1 MIRLHVRKG
10 LLGTDGVETF
20 SVEARQGLSARAL
33 AFQVQQHL
41 PKSVAIECAVDGQRL
56 DDAQLDDD
64 LRDGCDVILLPIT
77 STGLEIGAL
86 VVEALIVA
94 AVSAAVSYIIY
105 LVSPRPKPQGIGQ
118 ERGDEESATY
128 AWDGIQ
134 TNYGQGFPVPWVY
147 GRHAVGGQVVY
158 TDIYATQLQN
168 GSDDRL
174 RVMLALCEGPIARVG
189 DVEANELNGLGAIL
203 PPGSNYPNNYANV
216 PDHIRIDGNLVTN
229 PTNTVLVYE
238 LLVNAWTVDIM
249 TGLALRLPVVNEF
262 LRAWEWA
269 GLGIG
274 YREAGTY
281 RINEFAAGDVRRP
294 VVVLVSG
301 RLPIISDIIGQEAS
315 FNGYDG
321 GDPNVGTP
329 PTFFVG
335 GTQSNNPVILSSGE
349 RIVEVPG
356 VRLWIRPGSFDQTPM
371 PSDVFPGTS
380 TTFGPQAQL
389 NNIDDQFVYTYAST
403 DDLVS
408 VGFVLSFTA
417 GLYSVSPT
425 GTQQTY
431 SVSFEFAW
439 RPVGTQPWRAFYDS
453 QNPTQT
459 STTRVFSASSQRVL
473 LDSWTGLLAAPNAA
487 PISGPIEVRI
497 LRRTNAGGVG
507 TSSSAVWRNVTF
519 TTPHRLAYPRTAVLG
534 FEIGAGARFSGG
546 LPEFSVRVD
555 GAKVRV
561 WDATNGWSSPTWDV
575 PSAPFDFMDHPPG
588 RNPAWILLDF
598 LLAPWGLGRWLGE
611 ADIDLPAFRRWAAF
625 CDSDP
630 SPASP
635 WGEPA
640 FCCDLVGDS
649 PRPAWEWVLAI
660 CAAGRAAP
668 VYRNG
673 KISVSYQYRDAH
685 SDAGVSVP
693 AKSAVQLLSSSQVE
707 NVQVTWLPKANRPT
721 AFLFQYLNETQLY
734 AQDVFPVEDFESAL
748 NDPANL
754 QPEDYRPETIQA
766 YGVCR
771 PSQIFRE
778 GIFRHRV
785 QRLVRREL
793 TFRTGP
799 WALAAEIGDLILF
812 EHETLRPFGADVPS
826 AVTVY
831 KTATATNQIEVD
843 HVIVGATQVVV
854 RDSNGVAQTRAIT
867 GIVTSG
873 GASRLTVSGAPVT
886 ITRGAAAVVGLTDKL
901 VETYEVV
908 SITLQSDLKRE
919 VKCIQWVPAIH
930 DPVTPAQ
937 YAAEGVD
944 GTETAPAGLLRQP
957 AQEDGPEVSDLQVIA
972 QRDGNYLVAW
982 SKPPAKSAANVR
994 IYLRNTDRGTWETL
1008 ADTSANSIE
1017 WKTASPSN
1025 RYQIAAVLQ
1034 QANGSYRAPESGA
1047 IFRFSVEEFAPAWHP
1062 ACSNATA
1069 TDAGD
1074 HVAVSWDDLAMRDV
1088 EGYELRVGACWAA
1101 GRTVYSGRQPSARL
1115 EHAPFG
1121 GSLLL
1126 AAHTTAGLYGQ
1137 IETITAPAWRPYGT
1151 AQIYALDDLATT
1163 PAGTHAGTAYSSGE
1177 IALTSGTLDGTYTGP
1192 EVLLGFQAS
1201 AYWQVSC
1208 EAKEIEL
1215 LTVDAL
1221 AFAIGSGE
1229 ALWRN
1234 LDGRPASSLFP
1245 GIDWQTTVD
1254 DLAQPIDDLPSSF
1267 LVHGNVGEPG
1277 SHTLVELES
1286 RYYATGAWSSWA
1298 PHVDQYRVASKM
1310 QARVRILRE
1319 NVGYNAAVSRLR
1331 YAVNI

>member
-20 SVEARQGLSARAL
+20 SVEPRAGLTPRAL
-33 AFQVQQHL
+33 AFQVEQHL
-41 PKSVAIECAVDGQRL
+41 PKSVAIECAVDGRRL
-56 DDAQLDDD
+56 EDDELDVD
-64 LRDGCDVILLPIT
+64 LRDGCDVMLLPIT
-77 STGLEIGAL
+77 STGAELGAL
-86 VVEALIVA
+86 IIEALIVA

-118 ERGDEESATY
+118 DRGDQESATY

-158 TDIYATQLQN
+158 TDVYATQAVQ
-168 GSDDRL
+168 GADDRL
-174 RVMLALCEGPIARVG
+174 RVILALCEGPIARIG
-189 DVEANELNGLGAIL
+189 DTEAVELNNLGAIV
-203 PPGSNYPNNYANV
+203 PPSGSYPQSYNPT
-216 PDHIRIDGNLVTN
+216 PDHIRVDGNLIVN
-229 PTNTVLVYE
+229 PQTVLDVLTLQVTSWASVLNNPGTSVLPTIGTTVY
-238 LLVNAWTVDIM
+238 
-249 TGLALRLPVVNEF
+249 
-262 LRAWEWA
+262 WA
-269 GLGIG
+269 
-274 YREAGTY
+274 T
-281 RINEFAAGDVRRP
+281 
-294 VVVLVSG
+294 
-301 RLPIISDIIGQEAS
+301 
-315 FNGYDG
+315 
-321 GDPNVGTP
+321 
-329 PTFFVG
+329 FVG
-335 GTQSNNPVILSSGE
+335 GVGLTDSGSGTAIGFVNGDPLLLDVQLTSGNPPPNPPNGTLAGGGNPQFRTYVGPAAFTGGGPNTGAALFGVSSNT
-349 RIVEVPG
+349 RIQEVPG
-356 VRLWIRPGSFDQTPM
+356 VRLWFRPGSSEQTPM
-371 PSDVFPGTS
+371 PGDVFPGTS
-380 TTFGPQAQL
+380 TTFTPNVQL
-389 NNIDDQFVYTYAST
+389 NGIDDQFTYTYQASET
-403 DDLVS
+403 IAS
-408 VGFVLSFTA
+408 VGFVVTFPG
-417 GLYSVSPT
+417 GLYSVAT
-425 GTQQTY
+425 NGTQQSF
-431 SVSFEFAW
+431 SVDLEYVWRPEGSQAW
-439 RPVGTQPWRAFYDS
+439 RSFYDPN
-453 QNPTQT
+453 NPTQT
-459 STTRVFSASSQRVL
+459 TNVRTITANSLRVL
-473 LDSWTGLLAAPNAA
+473 VDSWTGVLAAPNAPA
-487 PISGPIEVRI
+487 VTGPIEIKLQRK
-497 LRRTNAGGVG
+497 TGAGGVG
-507 TSSSAVWRNVTF
+507 TSSGAYWRNVVV
-519 TTPHRLAYPRTAVLG
+519 TTPHRLAYPRTALLG
-534 FEIGAGARFSGG
+534 FELGAGARFSGG
-546 LPEFSVRVD
+546 LPEFSVRID

-575 PSAPFDFMDHPPG
+575 PAAPFDFMQHPPG

-640 FCCDLVGDS
+640 FCCDIVGDA

-685 SDAGVSVP
+685 GDAGISVA

-721 AFLFQYLNETQLY
+721 AYLFQYLNETQLY

-766 YGVCR
+766 FGVTR

-812 EHETLRPFGADVPS
+812 EHETLRPFGADVAS
-826 AVTVY
+826 AVTVA

-843 HVIVGATQVVV
+843 HVVVGATQVVV

-873 GASRLTVSGAPVT
+873 GISRLTVSGAPVT

-908 SITLQSDLKRE
+908 SITLQADLKRE

-957 AQEDGPEVSDLQVIA
+957 AQEDEPEVADLQIIA
-972 QRDGNYLVAW
+972 QRDASYLIAW
-982 SKPPAKSAANVR
+982 SKPPARASSNVR
-994 IYLRNTDRGTWETL
+994 VYVRDSERGTWEILGETGAL
-1008 ADTSANSIE
+1008 QLVWA
-1017 WKTASPSN
+1017 TASAGRTYTIS
-1025 RYQIAAVLQ
+1025 AVLEQ
-1034 QANGSYRAPESGA
+1034 VSGSYRQPESGSL
-1047 IFRFSVEEFAPAWHP
+1047 RTLTVEEFAPAWHP

-1074 HVAVSWDDLAMRDV
+1074 HVAVTWDDLAMRDV

-1101 GRTVYSGRQPSARL
+1101 GRTVYAGRQPSARL

-1121 GSLLL
+1121 GSLML
-1126 AAHTTAGLYGQ
+1126 AAHTTGGLYGQ
-1137 IETITAPAWRPYGT
+1137 IATLSTPAWRPYGT

-1163 PAGTHAGTAYSSGE
+1163 PAGTHVGTAYASGE

-1229 ALWRN
+1229 ALWRT

-1277 SHTLVELES
+1277 SHTRVELES
-1286 RYYATGAWSSWA
+1286 RYYVGATWSSWA
-1298 PHVDQYRVASKM
+1298 PHVDQYRVASRM

-1319 NVGYNAAVSRLR
+1319 DIGYTAAVSRLR
-1331 YAVNI
+1331 YAVNV

>member
-20 SVEARQGLSARAL
+20 SVEPRAGLTPRAL
-33 AFQVQQHL
+33 AFQVEQHL
-41 PKSVAIECAVDGQRL
+41 PKSVAIECAVDGRRL
-56 DDAQLDDD
+56 EDDELDVD
-64 LRDGCDVILLPIT
+64 LRDGCDVMLLPIT
-77 STGLEIGAL
+77 STGAELGAL
-86 VVEALIVA
+86 IIEALIVA

-105 LVSPRPKPQGIGQ
+105 LVSPRPKPQGLGQ
-118 ERGDEESATY
+118 ERGDQESATY

-158 TDIYATQLQN
+158 TDVYATQSFTGL
-168 GSDDRL
+168 DDRL
-174 RVMLALCEGPIARVG
+174 RVMLALCEGPIARIG
-189 DVEANELNGLGAIL
+189 DLEAIERNNLGSIV
-203 PPGSNYPNNYANV
+203 PPGAALPTSYQSL
-216 PDHIRIDGNLVTN
+216 PDHIRVDGNL
-229 PTNTVLVYE
+229 
-238 LLVNAWTVDIM
+238 LVNPQDTADVYNYPAGTWTNNSNTFGSPIPGWIAEFYEWPSWPQQS
-249 TGLALRLPVVNEF
+249 TPPV
-262 LRAWEWA
+262 L
-269 GLGIG
+269 IG
-274 YREAGTY
+274 YGY
-281 RINEFAAGDVRRP
+281 VYQLINNDFNNLDI
-294 VVVLVSG
+294 VVESG
-301 RLPIISDIIGQEAS
+301 RAAVVGEFVQVSYNGAGFDFDDI
-315 FNGYDG
+315 NGFYYLAG
-321 GDPNVGTP
+321 WSKRVSQYEQT
-329 PTFFVG
+329 VR
-335 GTQSNNPVILSSGE
+335 V
-349 RIVEVPG
+349 REVPG
-356 VRLWIRPGSFDQTPM
+356 ARLWMRPGSLEQTPL
-371 PSDVFPGTS
+371 PGDTFPGTA
-380 TTFGPQAQL
+380 TTFTPNVQL
-389 NNIDDQFVYTYAST
+389 NATDDQFTYTYSAT
-403 DDLVS
+403 DQIAS
-408 VGFVLSFTA
+408 VGFVVSFSG
-417 GLYSVSPT
+417 GLYSVAT
-425 GTQQTY
+425 NGTQQSF
-431 SVSFEFAW
+431 SVQFEYVWRPQGTEAW
-439 RPVGTQPWRAFYDS
+439 RSFYDPN
-453 QNPTQT
+453 NPTQT
-459 STTRVFSASSQRVL
+459 TNLRTITANSLRVL
-473 LDSWTGLLAAPNAA
+473 VDSWTGVLAAPNAPA
-487 PISGPIEVRI
+487 VTGPIEIKLQRK
-497 LRRTNAGGVG
+497 TGAGGVG
-507 TSSSAVWRNVTF
+507 TSSGAFWRNVVV
-519 TTPHRLAYPRTAVLG
+519 TTPHRLAYPRTALLG
-534 FEIGAGARFSGG
+534 FELGAGARFSGG
-546 LPEFSVRVD
+546 LPEFNVRVD

-575 PSAPFDFMDHPPG
+575 PAAAPFNFMQHPPG

-640 FCCDLVGDS
+640 FCCDLVGDA

-766 YGVCR
+766 YGVTR

-812 EHETLRPFGADVPS
+812 EHETLRPFGSDVPS

-831 KTATATNQIEVD
+831 KSAVATNQIEVD

-873 GASRLTVSGAPVT
+873 GVSRLTVSGAPVT

-908 SITLQSDLKRE
+908 SITLQADLKRE

-957 AQEDGPEVSDLQVIA
+957 AQEDEPEVADLQIIA
-972 QRDGNYLVAW
+972 QRDASYLIAW
-982 SKPPAKSAANVR
+982 SKPPARASSNVR
-994 IYLRNTDRGTWETL
+994 VYVRDSERGTWEILGETGAL
-1008 ADTSANSIE
+1008 QLVWA
-1017 WKTASPSN
+1017 TASAGRTYTIS
-1025 RYQIAAVLQ
+1025 AVLEQ
-1034 QANGSYRAPESGA
+1034 VSGSYRQPESGSL
-1047 IFRFSVEEFAPAWHP
+1047 RTLTVEEFAPAWHP

-1074 HVAVSWDDLAMRDV
+1074 HIAVTWDDLAMRDV
-1088 EGYELRVGACWAA
+1088 EGYELRVGSCWAA
-1101 GRTVYSGRQPSARL
+1101 GRTVYAGRQPSARL

-1121 GSLLL
+1121 GSLML
-1126 AAHTTAGLYGQ
+1126 AAHTTGGLYGQ
-1137 IETITAPAWRPYGT
+1137 IATLSTPAWRPYGT

-1163 PAGTHAGTAYSSGE
+1163 PAGTHVGTAYASGE

-1229 ALWRN
+1229 ALWRT

-1277 SHTLVELES
+1277 SHTRVELES
-1286 RYYATGAWSSWA
+1286 RYYVGSTWSSWA
-1298 PHVDQYRVASKM
+1298 PHVDQYRVASRM

-1319 NVGYNAAVSRLR
+1319 DIGYTAAVSRLR

>member
-10 LLGTDGVETF
+10 LLGTDGIETC
-20 SVEARQGLSARAL
+20 SVEPRAGLTPRSL

-41 PKSVAIECAVDGQRL
+41 PKSVAIECAVDGRRL
-56 DDAQLDDD
+56 EDDELDID
-64 LRDGCDVILLPIT
+64 LRDGCDVMLLPIT
-77 STGLEIGAL
+77 STGAELGAL
-86 VVEALIVA
+86 IIEALIVA

-158 TDIYATQLQN
+158 TDVFATQAVQ
-168 GSDDRL
+168 GADDRL
-174 RVMLALCEGPIARVG
+174 RVMLALCEGPIARIG
-189 DVEANELNGLGAIL
+189 DTDAVELNNLGAIVAPGAGYPTTYL
-203 PPGSNYPNNYANV
+203 PT
-216 PDHIRIDGNLVTN
+216 PDHIRVDGNLVVN
-229 PTNTVLVYE
+229 PQNVTDVLTFRVGSWVANSIPP
-238 LLVNAWTVDIM
+238 LNVQPAVGSNVVWTTVDVFDNVLLSG
-249 TGLALRLPVVNEF
+249 TGTVVGYVNGDPLQIDVAYVSGSIPPSPPYDLTAGNRFGVPYETYIAPAALS
-262 LRAWEWA
+262 A
-269 GLGIG
+269 
-274 YREAGTY
+274 Y
-281 RINEFAAGDVRRP
+281 RIFVVEFAANVRVR
-294 VVVLVSG
+294 
-301 RLPIISDIIGQEAS
+301 
-315 FNGYDG
+315 
-321 GDPNVGTP
+321 
-329 PTFFVG
+329 
-335 GTQSNNPVILSSGE
+335 
-349 RIVEVPG
+349 EVPG
-356 VRLWIRPGSFDQTPM
+356 VRVWVRPGSQDQSPL
-371 PSDVFPGTS
+371 PGDVFPATA
-380 TTFGPQAQL
+380 TTFSPGSQL
-389 NNIDDQFVYTYAST
+389 NTTDDQFTYTYSAT
-403 DDLVS
+403 DQIAS
-408 VGFVLSFTA
+408 VGFVVAFSG
-417 GLYSVSPT
+417 GLYSVAT
-425 GTQQTY
+425 NGTQQSF
-431 SVSFEFAW
+431 SVQFEYVWRPQGTEAW
-439 RPVGTQPWRAFYDS
+439 RSFYDPN
-453 QNPTQT
+453 NPTQT
-459 STTRVFSASSQRVL
+459 TNVRTITANSLRVL
-473 LDSWTGLLAAPNAA
+473 VDSWTGVLAAPNAPA
-487 PISGPIEVRI
+487 VTGPIEIKLQRKSG
-497 LRRTNAGGVG
+497 AGGVG
-507 TSSSAVWRNVTF
+507 TSSGAFWRNVVV
-519 TTPHRLAYPRTAVLG
+519 TTPHRLAYPRTALLG
-534 FEIGAGARFSGG
+534 FELGAGARFSGG
-546 LPEFSVRVD
+546 LPEFSVRID

-575 PSAPFDFMDHPPG
+575 PAAPFDFMDHAPG

-640 FCCDLVGDS
+640 FCCDVVGDA

-685 SDAGVSVP
+685 SDAGISVA

-766 YGVCR
+766 YGVTR

-812 EHETLRPFGADVPS
+812 EHETLRPFGADLPS

-854 RDSNGVAQTRAIT
+854 RDSNGVAQTRAVT

-873 GASRLTVSGAPVT
+873 GISRLTVSGAPVT

-908 SITLQSDLKRE
+908 SITLQADLKRE

-957 AQEDGPEVSDLQVIA
+957 AQEDEPEVADLQIIA
-972 QRDGNYLVAW
+972 QRDASYLIAW
-982 SKPPAKSAANVR
+982 SKPPARASSNVR
-994 IYLRNTDRGTWETL
+994 VYVRDSERGTWEILGETGAL
-1008 ADTSANSIE
+1008 QLVWA
-1017 WKTASPSN
+1017 TASAGRTYTLS
-1025 RYQIAAVLQ
+1025 AVLEQ
-1034 QANGSYRAPESGA
+1034 VSGSYRQPESGSL
-1047 IFRFSVEEFAPAWHP
+1047 RTLTVEEFAPAWHP

-1074 HVAVSWDDLAMRDV
+1074 HVAVTWDDLAMRDV

-1101 GRTVYSGRQPSARL
+1101 GRTVYAGRQPAARL

-1121 GSLLL
+1121 GSLML
-1126 AAHTTAGLYGQ
+1126 AAHTTGGLYGQ
-1137 IETITAPAWRPYGT
+1137 IAALSTPAWRPYGT

-1163 PAGTHAGTAYSSGE
+1163 PAGTHVGTAYASGE

-1221 AFAIGSGE
+1221 AFTIGSGE
-1229 ALWRN
+1229 ALWRT

-1254 DLAQPIDDLPSSF
+1254 DLAQPIDDLSSSF

-1277 SHTLVELES
+1277 SHTRVELES
-1286 RYYATGAWSSWA
+1286 RYYVGATWSSWA
-1298 PHVDQYRVASKM
+1298 PHVDQYRVASRM

-1319 NVGYNAAVSRLR
+1319 DIGYTAAVSRLR
-1331 YAVNI
+1331 YAVNV

>member
-64 LRDGCDVILLPIT
+64 LRDGCDVMLLPIT
-77 STGLEIGAL
+77 STGLEALGPIIIEAL
-86 VVEALIVA
+86 VIA

-118 ERGDEESATY
+118 DRGDEQSATY

-168 GSDDRL
+168 GADDRL
-174 RVMLALCEGPIARVG
+174 RVMLALCEGPIARIG
-189 DVEANELNGLGAIL
+189 DIVAEERNDLGAIL
-203 PPGSNYPNNYANV
+203 PPGVNYPRDYVPV
-216 PDHIRIDGNLVTN
+216 PDHVRIDGNLVTN
-229 PTNTVLVYE
+229 PTNFVDVYE
-238 LLVNAWTVDIM
+238 LLVNSWTAGPPNPTIVI
-249 TGLALRLPVVNEF
+249 PSVNET
-262 LRAWEWA
+262 LRVWEYD
-269 GLGIG
+269 GLVSYIQV
-274 YREAGTY
+274 GTLQ
-281 RINEFAAGDVRRP
+281 INEFTNNDPRRP
-294 VVVLVSG
+294 VVILVNG
-301 RLPIISDIIGQEAS
+301 RLPISTDIVGNATS
-315 FNGYDG
+315 AYYF
-321 GDPNVGTP
+321 DPGIP
-329 PTFFVG
+329 
-335 GTQSNNPVILSSGE
+335 PVIPPSWGVTNTQTTNAAVVTTST
-349 RIVEVPG
+349 RILEVPG
-356 VRLWIRPGSFDQTPM
+356 VRLWIRPGSLDQTPM

-408 VGFVLSFTA
+408 VGFVLSFPG

-425 GTQQTY
+425 GTQQIY
-431 SVSFEFAW
+431 SVEFEFVW

-459 STTRVFSASSQRVL
+459 STTRVVSASSQRVL

-575 PSAPFDFMDHPPG
+575 PAAPFDFMDHPPG

-640 FCCDLVGDS
+640 FCCDLVGDA

-685 SDAGVSVP
+685 SDAGVSVS

-766 YGVCR
+766 YGVTR

-812 EHETLRPFGADVPS
+812 QHETLRPFGSDVPS

-831 KTATATNQIEVD
+831 KSAVATNQIEVD

-873 GASRLTVSGAPVT
+873 GVSRLTVSGAPD
-886 ITRGAAAVVGLTDKL
+886 RKSVV
-901 VETYEVV
+901 
-908 SITLQSDLKRE
+908 
-919 VKCIQWVPAIH
+919 
-930 DPVTPAQ
+930 
-937 YAAEGVD
+937 
-944 GTETAPAGLLRQP
+944 
-957 AQEDGPEVSDLQVIA
+957 
-972 QRDGNYLVAW
+972 
-982 SKPPAKSAANVR
+982 
-994 IYLRNTDRGTWETL
+994 
-1008 ADTSANSIE
+1008 
-1017 WKTASPSN
+1017 
-1025 RYQIAAVLQ
+1025 
-1034 QANGSYRAPESGA
+1034 
-1047 IFRFSVEEFAPAWHP
+1047 
-1062 ACSNATA
+1062 
-1069 TDAGD
+1069 
-1074 HVAVSWDDLAMRDV
+1074 
-1088 EGYELRVGACWAA
+1088 
-1101 GRTVYSGRQPSARL
+1101 
-1115 EHAPFG
+1115 
-1121 GSLLL
+1121 
-1126 AAHTTAGLYGQ
+1126 
-1137 IETITAPAWRPYGT
+1137 
-1151 AQIYALDDLATT
+1151 
-1163 PAGTHAGTAYSSGE
+1163 
-1177 IALTSGTLDGTYTGP
+1177 
-1192 EVLLGFQAS
+1192 
-1201 AYWQVSC
+1201 
-1208 EAKEIEL
+1208 
-1215 LTVDAL
+1215 
-1221 AFAIGSGE
+1221 
-1229 ALWRN
+1229 
-1234 LDGRPASSLFP
+1234 
-1245 GIDWQTTVD
+1245 
-1254 DLAQPIDDLPSSF
+1254 
-1267 LVHGNVGEPG
+1267 
-1277 SHTLVELES
+1277 
-1286 RYYATGAWSSWA
+1286 
-1298 PHVDQYRVASKM
+1298 
-1310 QARVRILRE
+1310 
-1319 NVGYNAAVSRLR
+1319 
-1331 YAVNI
+1331 

>member
-20 SVEARQGLSARAL
+20 SVEPRAGLTPRAL
-33 AFQVQQHL
+33 AFQVEQHL
-41 PKSVAIECAVDGQRL
+41 PKSVAIECAVDGRRL
-56 DDAQLDDD
+56 EDDELDVD
-64 LRDGCDVILLPIT
+64 LRDGCDVMLLPIT
-77 STGLEIGAL
+77 STGAELGAL
-86 VVEALIVA
+86 IIEALIVA

-158 TDIYATQLQN
+158 TDVYATQAVQ
-168 GSDDRL
+168 GADDRL
-174 RVMLALCEGPIARVG
+174 RVILALCEGPIARIG
-189 DVEANELNGLGAIL
+189 DIEAAELNNLGAIV
-203 PPGSNYPNNYANV
+203 PPGLGYPNTYSEV
-216 PDHIRIDGNLVTN
+216 PEGIRVDGNLVVN
-229 PTNTVLVYE
+229 PQTVLDVI
-238 LLVNAWTVDIM
+238 TVTVTSWQ
-249 TGLALRLPVVNEF
+249 TGLYGNLVPVVGSNIF
-262 LRAWEWA
+262 WQIYDSSLTSTY
-269 GLGIG
+269 GNGQGIVLGFVNGNQFQI
-274 YREAGTY
+274 
-281 RINEFAAGDVRRP
+281 
-294 VVVLVSG
+294 
-301 RLPIISDIIGQEAS
+301 DIALTS
-315 FNGYDG
+315 
-321 GDPNVGTP
+321 GTP
-329 PTFFVG
+329 IPNPPFGSNAQIPGPYFTTLGTFVPAPGSPG
-335 GTQSNNPVILSSGE
+335 GFIAASVNVQTTAYNRRVQ
-349 RIVEVPG
+349 EVPG
-356 VRLWIRPGSFDQTPM
+356 VRIWARPGTQDQSPL
-371 PSDVFPGTS
+371 PGDVFPGTA
-380 TTFGPQAQL
+380 TTFSPGSQL
-389 NNIDDQFVYTYAST
+389 NANDDQFTYTYSAT
-403 DDLVS
+403 EQIAS
-408 VGFVLSFTA
+408 VGFVVSFSG
-417 GLYSVSPT
+417 GLYSVAT
-425 GTQQTY
+425 NGTQQSF
-431 SVSFEFAW
+431 SVQFEYVWRPQGTEAW
-439 RPVGTQPWRAFYDS
+439 RSFYDPN
-453 QNPTQT
+453 NPTQT
-459 STTRVFSASSQRVL
+459 TNVRTITANSLRVL
-473 LDSWTGLLAAPNAA
+473 VDSWTGVLAAPNAPA
-487 PISGPIEVRI
+487 VTGPIEIKLQRK
-497 LRRTNAGGVG
+497 TGAGGVG
-507 TSSSAVWRNVTF
+507 TSSGAFWRNVVV
-519 TTPHRLAYPRTAVLG
+519 TTPHRLAYPRTALLG
-534 FEIGAGARFSGG
+534 FELGAGARFSGG
-546 LPEFSVRVD
+546 LPEFSVRID

-575 PSAPFDFMDHPPG
+575 PAAPFDFMDHPPG

-640 FCCDLVGDS
+640 FCCDLVGDA

-685 SDAGVSVP
+685 SDAGVSVA

-721 AFLFQYLNETQLY
+721 AYLFQYLNETQLY

-766 YGVCR
+766 YGVTR

-854 RDSNGVAQTRAIT
+854 RDSNGVAQTRAVT

-873 GASRLTVSGAPVT
+873 GVSRLTVSGAPVT

-908 SITLQSDLKRE
+908 SITLQADLKRE

-957 AQEDGPEVSDLQVIA
+957 AQEDEPEVADLQIIA
-972 QRDGNYLVAW
+972 QRDASYLIAW
-982 SKPPAKSAANVR
+982 SKPPARASSNVR
-994 IYLRNTDRGTWETL
+994 VYVRDSERGTWEILGETGAL
-1008 ADTSANSIE
+1008 QLVWA
-1017 WKTASPSN
+1017 TASAGRTYTIS
-1025 RYQIAAVLQ
+1025 AVLEQ
-1034 QANGSYRAPESGA
+1034 VSGSYRQPESGSL
-1047 IFRFSVEEFAPAWHP
+1047 RTLTVEEFAPAWHP
-1062 ACSNATA
+1062 PCSNATA

-1074 HVAVSWDDLAMRDV
+1074 HVAVTWDDLAMRDV

-1101 GRTVYSGRQPSARL
+1101 GRTVYAGRQPAARL

-1121 GSLLL
+1121 GSLML
-1126 AAHTTAGLYGQ
+1126 AAHTTGGLYGQ
-1137 IETITAPAWRPYGT
+1137 VETIASPTWRPYGT
-1151 AQIYALDDLATT
+1151 TQIYALDDLATT
-1163 PAGTHAGTAYSSGE
+1163 PAGTHAGTAYASGE

-1229 ALWRN
+1229 ALWRT

-1254 DLAQPIDDLPSSF
+1254 DLAQPIDDLPSWF

-1277 SHTLVELES
+1277 SHTRVELES
-1286 RYYATGAWSSWA
+1286 RYYANAAWSSWA

-1319 NVGYNAAVSRLR
+1319 DVGYTAAVSRLR